1 MFERSHPAWPQTDS
15 STDDE
20 PKDEELVAD
29 IVRGSEAALGVMYD
43 RHAGVIFGTALRL
56 LRDRS
61 EAEEVVQETFLALWN
76 RAEQFTAARGSARIW
91 LLSIARNR
99 CIDRARAARARIQA
113 LAFSSVTGGDNEGD
127 AGAEGWLLAA
137 ADPIAIG
144 AAPQGPEQA
153 AVDGETR
160 GTISAALATLD
171 EEEREVIVLAYRH
184 QLSQSEIARRLG
196 WPLGTVKTRT
206 RRALHHLRFA
216 LDEPAARQ
224 EAVVALERMPQLC
237 CGSEA

>member
-15 STDDE
+15 STHDE

-99 CIDRARAARARIQA
+99 CIDRARGARARIRA

-127 AGAEGWLLAA
+127 AGTERWLLAA
-137 ADPIAIG
+137 AQPIAIG

-153 AVDGETR
+153 VVDEEAR
-160 GTISAALATLD
+160 RTITAALATLE
-171 EEEREVIVLAYRH
+171 EEERDVIVLAYRN

-206 RRALHHLRFA
+206 RRALHHLRSA
-216 LDEPAARQ
+216 LDEPTPRPAA
-224 EAVVALERMPQLC
+224 VAAAGRTPELC
-237 CGSEA
+237 CG

>member
-1 MFERSHPAWPQTDS
+1 MFQRPHPASPRSDAPLH
-15 STDDE
+15 DE
-20 PKDEELVAD
+20 PPDEKLVAE

-43 RHAGVIFGTALRL
+43 RHAGAIFGTALRQL
-56 LRDRS
+56 GDRS

-76 RAEQFTAARGSARIW
+76 RGEQFAAARGSARTW

-99 CIDRARAARARIQA
+99 CIDRARAARARLQA

-127 AGAEGWLLAA
+127 AGTEGWLLAA
-137 ADPIAIG
+137 AEPVAVG

-153 AVDGETR
+153 VADGETR
-160 GTISAALATLD
+160 GTISAALATLG
-171 EEEREVIVLAYRH
+171 EEERDVIVLAYRD

-206 RRALHHLRFA
+206 RRALQHLRSA
-216 LDEPAARQ
+216 LAEPAARQ
-224 EAVVALERMPQLC
+224 AAVAAVERAPGLC
-237 CGSEA
+237 CG